1 MPISRPTA
9 IKLGVVAVVIVLVS
23 LVAATAVLSASGK
36 VTQTE
41 TYQLHTVD
49 NKLYFPAE
57 AIVTVTAPR
66 TMYVAEGFDHV
77 DVSVDLVNHGNISG
91 FRMQKINCYLGTP
104 DKDRFISTATD
115 MHLFDENGTHF
126 ETTMLLDPTESVHDA
141 RIMISLSVEV
151 FLEDGR
157 SYYLGGFFTPPVF
170 GLYEVQNRF
179 MPLMILVPTIIVGTI
194 VASYLIKRKRSSSSP

>member
-1 MPISRPTA
+1 MQISGPTA
-9 IKLGVVAVVIVLVS
+9 IKLAVVAVAIVLVS
-23 LVAATAVLSASGK
+23 LVAATAVLPASGK

-49 NKLYFPAE
+49 NKVYFPAE

-66 TMYVAEGFDHV
+66 TMYVGEGFDNV

-91 FRMQKINCYLGTP
+91 FRMQKINCYLGSP
-104 DKDRFISTATD
+104 DNGRFITVATD
-115 MHLFDENGTHF
+115 MHVFDENGTHF
-126 ETTMLLDPTESVHDA
+126 QTTMELDPKEGVHDA
-141 RIMISLSVEV
+141 RIMILLSVEV

-170 GLYEVQNRF
+170 GLYEVQDRF
-179 MPLMILVPTIIVGTI
+179 TPLMILVPTIIVGTI
-194 VASYLIKRKRSSSSP
+194 VASYLKKRKRSSS